1 MLTPIDYIVGN
12 IVLILY
18 TYYAWKTISQQS
30 IQIKAKYLLLTS
42 ALIMIFSIINFSLT
56 NLFTRFTIT
65 TLILTIA
72 NMIIYKNS
80 IKQSLLLSM
89 ISQLILLAGEF
100 VYVFIIIM
108 AGNLLPVP
116 SIDTMFGTLI
126 SNIGVAVVATIIL
139 NIPFVK
145 KTCRKLITKYDK
157 INNIQMIIPISILM
171 ISVNILLA
179 LVYSRVDNLM
189 LLAINSIL
197 ILIYTFIIV
206 SALRDK
212 NKFIEVKE
220 ENRDLVVHLDEYE
233 DILVTQRRRNHES
246 KTELIV
252 VRNLFKQNEYQRAMD
267 CLDEIIGTKEEL
279 DESFYEMCQKMPSG
293 IQGIVYQ
300 KLLVADPSIKIYI
313 EVSPEI
319 KKSKLDKKMHSDVFL
334 DACQIIGVF
343 LGNALEE
350 VNEITDK
357 NNKVISVQ
365 LYMEKK
371 KILVVQIGNT
381 YRRGTDFSKIGEAGY
396 TTKGG
401 EHGQGLALVRELEEK
416 HPSIEHETIVSG
428 KILFQKLKI
437 KGLKL

>member
-1 MLTPIDYIVGN
+1 MLTPIDYILGSLAL
-12 IVLILY
+12 VLY
-18 TYYAWKTISQQS
+18 VYYAWKTISKQTIK
-30 IQIKAKYLLLTS
+30 IQKKYLWLGL
-42 ALIMIFSIINFSLT
+42 ALFIIFVLT
-56 NLFTRFTIT
+56 NYSFTNSFLKFTIST
-65 TLILTIA
+65 IILIIA
-72 NMIIYKNS
+72 NMVIYKNS
-80 IKQSLLLSM
+80 VKQALLLSF
-89 ISQLILLAGEF
+89 STQLILMAGECC
-100 VYVFIIIM
+100 YVFIVLVI
-108 AGNLLPVP
+108 GKVLPLL
-116 SIDTMFGTLI
+116 SIDEIFGTFF
-126 SNIGVAVVATIIL
+126 SNIIIACLATLIL

-157 INNIQMIIPISILM
+157 ISTLQMIIPISILM

-252 VRNLFKQNEYQRAMD
+252 VRNLFKQNEYQRAME

-350 VNEITDK
+350 VDEITDK
-357 NNKVISVQ
+357 DNKVISVQ
-365 LYMEKK
+365 LYIEKK
-371 KILVVQIGNT
+371 KTLVVQIGNT

>member
-1 MLTPIDYIVGN
+1 MLTPIDYIVGG
-12 IVLILY
+12 IVLLLY
-18 TYYAWKTISQQS
+18 IYYAWKTISQQNVK
-30 IQIKAKYLLLTS
+30 IKGRYLFLWLALLII
-42 ALIMIFSIINFSLT
+42 LIAINYSFTNIFL
-56 NLFTRFTIT
+56 RFTIS

-80 IKQSLLLSM
+80 IKQGLLLSTL
-89 ISQLILLAGEF
+89 SQLILLGGEF
-100 VYVFIIIM
+100 CCLFIIMI
-108 AGNLLPVP
+108 ASKIYTIP
-116 SIDTMFGTLI
+116 SLDTMYGALF
-126 SNIGVAVVATIIL
+126 SNVAVAFFAALIL

-157 INNIQMIIPISILM
+157 INNIQMIISISILM

-220 ENRDLVVHLDEYE
+220 ENRDLVAHLDEYE

-246 KTELIV
+246 QTELVV
-252 VRNLFKQNEYQRAMD
+252 VRNLFERKEYERGLE
-267 CLDEIIGTKEEL
+267 CLDKIIGTKEEL
-279 DESFYEMCQKMPSG
+279 DETFYEMCQKMPSG
-293 IQGIVYQ
+293 IQGVVYQ
-300 KLLVADPSIKIYI
+300 KLLVADSSIKIYI

-319 KKSKLDKKMHSDVFL
+319 KKSKLEKKMHSDVFL

-343 LGNALEE
+343 LGNCLEE
-350 VNEITDK
+350 VNEIKDK
-357 NNKVISVQ
+357 DNKVISVQ
-365 LYMEKK
+365 LYIEKK
-371 KILVVQIGNT
+371 KTLVIQIGNT
-381 YRRGTDFSKIGEAGY
+381 YRKGTDFSKLGENGY
-396 TTKGG
+396 TTKG
-401 EHGQGLALVRELEEK
+401 EKHGQGLSLVKELEAK

-428 KILFQKLKI
+428 RILFQKLKI

>member
-1 MLTPIDYIVGN
+1 MLTPIDYVIGN

-18 TYYAWKTISQQS
+18 TYYAWQTISQQT
-30 IQIKAKYLLLTS
+30 IQIKIKYLLLTS
-42 ALIMIFSIINFSLT
+42 ALIMIFSIINWSFT
-56 NLFTRFTIT
+56 NDFLRIVFIA
-65 TLILTIA
+65 LILTLA
-72 NMIIYKNS
+72 NMIIYKNA
-80 IKQSLLLSM
+80 IKQGILLSTL
-89 ISQLILLAGEF
+89 SQLILLGGEF
-100 VYVFIIIM
+100 AYSFIIMLGGKI
-108 AGNLLPVP
+108 LPIP
-116 SIDTMFGTLI
+116 KIDTMLGTLFA
-126 SNIGVAVVATIIL
+126 NVVIVLLALLIL

-157 INNIQMIIPISILM
+157 ISNIQMIIPISILM
-171 ISVNILLA
+171 ITVNILLA

-212 NKFIEVKE
+212 NKFIEAKE
-220 ENRDLVVHLDEYE
+220 ENRDLLVHLDEYE

-252 VRNLFKQNEYQRAMD
+252 VRNLFEKKEYERGLE
-267 CLDEIIGTKEEL
+267 CLDKIIGTKEEL
-279 DESFYEMCQKMPSG
+279 DETFYEMCQKMPSG
-293 IQGIVYQ
+293 IQGVVYQ
-300 KLLVADPSIKIYI
+300 KLLVADSSIKIYI

-319 KKSKLDKKMHSDVFL
+319 KKSKVEKKIHSNVFL

-350 VNEITDK
+350 VNEIQDK
-357 NNKVISVQ
+357 DNKVISVQ
-365 LYMEKK
+365 LYIEKK
-371 KILVVQIGNT
+371 KTLVIQIGNT
-381 YRRGTDFSKIGEAGY
+381 YRKGTDFSKLGEKGY
-396 TTKGG
+396 TTKGE
-401 EHGQGLALVRELEEK
+401 EHGQGLSLVKDLEEK

>member
-1 MLTPIDYIVGN
+1 MLTPIDYVVGN

-72 NMIIYKNS
+72 NMVIYKNS

-108 AGNLLPVP
+108 VGNLLPIP

-145 KTCRKLITKYDK
+145 NTCRKLITKYDK

-357 NNKVISVQ
+357 DNKVISVQ
-365 LYMEKK
+365 LYIEKK
-371 KILVVQIGNT
+371 KTLVVQIGNT

-401 EHGQGLALVRELEEK
+401 EHGQGLTLVRELEEK

>member
-1 MLTPIDYIVGN
+1 MLTPIDYVLGN

-72 NMIIYKNS
+72 NMVIYKNS

-108 AGNLLPVP
+108 VGNLLPIP

-145 KTCRKLITKYDK
+145 NTCRKLITKYDK

-350 VNEITDK
+350 VDGITDK
-357 NNKVISVQ
+357 DNKVISVQ
-365 LYMEKK
+365 LYIEKK
-371 KILVVQIGNT
+371 KTLVVQIGNT
-381 YRRGTDFSKIGEAGY
+381 YRRGTDFSKIGEIGY

-428 KILFQKLKI
+428 QILFQKLKI

>member
-1 MLTPIDYIVGN
+1 MLTPIDYIVGG
-12 IVLILY
+12 IVLLFYI
-18 TYYAWKTISQQS
+18 YYAWKTISQQPVK
-30 IQIKAKYLLLTS
+30 IKGRYLFLWLSLLLI
-42 ALIMIFSIINFSLT
+42 LIAINYSFTNIFL
-56 NLFTRFTIT
+56 RFTIS
-65 TLILTIA
+65 TLILTVA

-80 IKQSLLLSM
+80 IKQGLLLSAL
-89 ISQLILLAGEF
+89 SQLILLGGEF
-100 VYVFIIIM
+100 CCLFILII
-108 AGNLLPVP
+108 AGKIYPIPAL
-116 SIDTMFGTLI
+116 DTMYGVLF
-126 SNIGVAVVATIIL
+126 SNIAVAFFAILIL
-139 NIPFVK
+139 NIPFIK
-145 KTCRKLITKYDK
+145 NTCRKLITKYDK
-157 INNIQMIIPISILM
+157 INNIQMVIPISILM

-357 NNKVISVQ
+357 DNKVISVQ
-365 LYMEKK
+365 LYIEKK
-371 KILVVQIGNT
+371 KTLVVQIGNT
-381 YRRGTDFSKIGEAGY
+381 YRRGTDFSKIGETGY

-401 EHGQGLALVRELEEK
+401 EHGQGLALIRELEEK
-416 HPSIEHETIVSG
+416 HPSVEHETIVSG

>member
-1 MLTPIDYIVGN
+1 MLTPIDYIVGG
-12 IVLILY
+12 IVLLFYI
-18 TYYAWKTISQQS
+18 YYAWKTISQQPVK
-30 IQIKAKYLLLTS
+30 IKGRYLFLWLSLLLI
-42 ALIMIFSIINFSLT
+42 LIAINYSFTNIFL
-56 NLFTRFTIT
+56 RFTIS
-65 TLILTIA
+65 TLILTVA

-80 IKQSLLLSM
+80 IKQGLLLSAL
-89 ISQLILLAGEF
+89 SQLILLGGEF
-100 VYVFIIIM
+100 CCLFILII
-108 AGNLLPVP
+108 AGKIYPIPAL
-116 SIDTMFGTLI
+116 DTMYGVLF
-126 SNIGVAVVATIIL
+126 SNIAVAFFAILIL

-145 KTCRKLITKYDK
+145 NTCRKLITKYDK

-343 LGNALEE
+343 LGNSLEE

-357 NNKVISVQ
+357 DNKVISVQ
-365 LYMEKK
+365 LYIEKK
-371 KILVVQIGNT
+371 KTLVVQIGNT
-381 YRRGTDFSKIGEAGY
+381 YRRGTDFSKIGETGY

>member
-1 MLTPIDYIVGN
+1 MLTPIDYVVGN

-72 NMIIYKNS
+72 NMVIYKNS

-108 AGNLLPVP
+108 VGNLLPIP

-139 NIPFVK
+139 NIPFIK
-145 KTCRKLITKYDK
+145 NTCRKLITKYDK

-252 VRNLFKQNEYQRAMD
+252 VRNLFKQNEYQRAME

-350 VNEITDK
+350 VDEITDK
-357 NNKVISVQ
+357 DNKVISVQ
-365 LYMEKK
+365 LYIEKK
-371 KILVVQIGNT
+371 KTLVVQIGNT

-396 TTKGG
+396 TIKGG

>member
-1 MLTPIDYIVGN
+1 MLTPIDYVVGN

-42 ALIMIFSIINFSLT
+42 ALIMIFSVINFSLT

-72 NMIIYKNS
+72 NMVIYKNS

-108 AGNLLPVP
+108 VGNLLPIP

-126 SNIGVAVVATIIL
+126 SNIGVAIVATIIL

-145 KTCRKLITKYDK
+145 NTCRKLITKYDK

-350 VNEITDK
+350 VDEITDK
-357 NNKVISVQ
+357 DNKVISVQ
-365 LYMEKK
+365 LYIEKK
-371 KILVVQIGNT
+371 KTLVVQIGNT

>member
-1 MLTPIDYIVGN
+1 MLTPIDYIVGG
-12 IVLILY
+12 IVLLFYI
-18 TYYAWKTISQQS
+18 YYAWKTISQQPVK
-30 IQIKAKYLLLTS
+30 IKGRYLFLWLSLLLI
-42 ALIMIFSIINFSLT
+42 LIAINYSFTNIFL
-56 NLFTRFTIT
+56 RFTIS
-65 TLILTIA
+65 TLILTVA

-80 IKQSLLLSM
+80 IKQGLLLSAL
-89 ISQLILLAGEF
+89 SQLILLGGEF
-100 VYVFIIIM
+100 CCLFILII
-108 AGNLLPVP
+108 AGKIYPIPAL
-116 SIDTMFGTLI
+116 DTMYGVLF
-126 SNIGVAVVATIIL
+126 SNIAVAFFAILIL
-139 NIPFVK
+139 NIPFIK
-145 KTCRKLITKYDK
+145 NTCRKLITKYDK
-157 INNIQMIIPISILM
+157 INNIQMVIPISILM

-357 NNKVISVQ
+357 DNKVISVQ
-365 LYMEKK
+365 LYIEKK

-381 YRRGTDFSKIGEAGY
+381 YRRGTDFSKIGETGY

>member
-1 MLTPIDYIVGN
+1 MLTPIDYVLGN

-30 IQIKAKYLLLTS
+30 IQIKAKYLLLAS
-42 ALIMIFSIINFSLT
+42 ALIMIFSIINFSFT
-56 NLFTRFTIT
+56 NIFLRFVFITLMLTIT
-65 TLILTIA
+65 
-72 NMIIYKNS
+72 NMVIYKNS
-80 IKQSLLLSM
+80 IKQALLLSTL
-89 ISQLILLAGEF
+89 SQLLLFGGEVLF
-100 VYVFIIIM
+100 LFIVII
-108 AGNLLPVP
+108 GNNFLSIP
-116 SIDTMFGTLI
+116 SINDLLG
-126 SNIGVAVVATIIL
+126 NIIPNVIIPMLAILVL
-139 NIPFVK
+139 NIPFIK
-145 KTCRKLITKYDK
+145 NTCRKLITKYDK
-157 INNIQMIIPISILM
+157 ISTLQMIIPISILM

-252 VRNLFKQNEYQRAMD
+252 VRNLFKQNEYQRAME

-357 NNKVISVQ
+357 DNKVISVQ
-365 LYMEKK
+365 LYIEKK
-371 KILVVQIGNT
+371 KTLVVQIGNT
-381 YRRGTDFSKIGEAGY
+381 YRRGTDFSKIGETGY

>member
-1 MLTPIDYIVGN
+1 MLTPIDYIVGG
-12 IVLILY
+12 IVLLLY
-18 TYYAWKTISQQS
+18 IYYAWKTISQQS
-30 IQIKAKYLLLTS
+30 VKIKERYLLLWL
-42 ALIMIFSIINFSLT
+42 ALLIILIAINYSFTNIFL
-56 NLFTRFTIT
+56 RFTIS

-80 IKQSLLLSM
+80 IKQGLLLSTL
-89 ISQLILLAGEF
+89 SQLILLGGEF
-100 VYVFIIIM
+100 CCLFIIMVISKIYTIP
-108 AGNLLPVP
+108 ALN
-116 SIDTMFGTLI
+116 TMYGALF
-126 SNIGVAVVATIIL
+126 SNVIVALCAVLIL

-157 INNIQMIIPISILM
+157 ISNIQMIIPISILM
-171 ISVNILLA
+171 ITVNILLA

-220 ENRDLVVHLDEYE
+220 ENRDLLVHLDEYE

-252 VRNLFKQNEYQRAMD
+252 VRNLFEKKEYERGLE
-267 CLDEIIGTKEEL
+267 CLDKIIGTKEEL
-279 DESFYEMCQKMPSG
+279 DETFYEMCQKMPSG
-293 IQGIVYQ
+293 IQGVVYQ
-300 KLLVADPSIKIYI
+300 KLLVADSSIKIYI
-313 EVSPEI
+313 EVSSEI
-319 KKSKLDKKMHSDVFL
+319 KKSKVEKKIHSDVFL

-350 VNEITDK
+350 VNEIQDK
-357 NNKVISVQ
+357 DNKVISVQ
-365 LYMEKK
+365 LYIEKK
-371 KILVVQIGNT
+371 KTLVIQIGNT
-381 YRRGTDFSKIGEAGY
+381 YRKGTDFSKLGEKGY
-396 TTKGG
+396 TTKGE
-401 EHGQGLALVRELEEK
+401 EHGQGLSLVKDLEEK

>member
-1 MLTPIDYIVGN
+1 MLTPIDYVLGN

-42 ALIMIFSIINFSLT
+42 ALIMIFSVINFSLT

-72 NMIIYKNS
+72 NMVIYKNS

-108 AGNLLPVP
+108 VGNLLPIP

-300 KLLVADPSIKIYI
+300 KLLVADSSIKIYI

-350 VNEITDK
+350 VDEITDK
-357 NNKVISVQ
+357 DNKVISVQ
-365 LYMEKK
+365 LYIEKK
-371 KILVVQIGNT
+371 KTLVVQIGNT
-381 YRRGTDFSKIGEAGY
+381 YRRGTDFSKIGETGY

-416 HPSIEHETIVSG
+416 HPSVEHETIVSG

>member
-1 MLTPIDYIVGN
+1 MLTPIDYVVGN

-18 TYYAWKTISQQS
+18 TYYAWKTISKQS

-42 ALIMIFSIINFSLT
+42 ALIMIFSIINWSFT
-56 NLFTRFTIT
+56 NDFLRIIFI
-65 TLILTIA
+65 TLILTLA

-80 IKQSLLLSM
+80 IKQGILLSAL
-89 ISQLILLAGEF
+89 SQLILLGGEF
-100 VYVFIIIM
+100 GYAFIVMLGGKIFPI
-108 AGNLLPVP
+108 PK
-116 SIDTMFGTLI
+116 IDTMFGSLFANVVIVLLAVLI
-126 SNIGVAVVATIIL
+126 I

-179 LVYSRVDNLM
+179 LVYSRIDNLM
-189 LLAINSIL
+189 LLTINTIL

-252 VRNLFKQNEYQRAMD
+252 VRNLFKQNEHQRAMD

-343 LGNALEE
+343 LGNSLEE

-357 NNKVISVQ
+357 ENKVISVQ
-365 LYMEKK
+365 LYIEKK
-371 KILVVQIGNT
+371 KTLVVQIGNT
-381 YRRGTDFSKIGEAGY
+381 YRRGTDFSKIGETGY

-401 EHGQGLALVRELEEK
+401 EHGQGLALVRELEKK
-416 HPSIEHETIVSG
+416 HPSVEHETIVSG

>member
-1 MLTPIDYIVGN
+1 MLTPIDYIVGG
-12 IVLILY
+12 IVLLFYI
-18 TYYAWKTISQQS
+18 YYAWKTISQQPVK
-30 IQIKAKYLLLTS
+30 IKGRYLFLWLSLLLI
-42 ALIMIFSIINFSLT
+42 LIAINYSFTNIFL
-56 NLFTRFTIT
+56 RFTIS
-65 TLILTIA
+65 TLILTVA

-80 IKQSLLLSM
+80 IKQGLLLSAL
-89 ISQLILLAGEF
+89 SQLILLGGEF
-100 VYVFIIIM
+100 CCLFILII
-108 AGNLLPVP
+108 AGKIYPIPAL
-116 SIDTMFGTLI
+116 DTMYGVLF
-126 SNIGVAVVATIIL
+126 SNIAVAFFAILIL

-252 VRNLFKQNEYQRAMD
+252 VRNLFKQNEYQRAME

-357 NNKVISVQ
+357 DNKVISVQ
-365 LYMEKK
+365 LYIEKK
-371 KILVVQIGNT
+371 KTLVVQIGNT
-381 YRRGTDFSKIGEAGY
+381 YRRGTDFSKIGETGY

-401 EHGQGLALVRELEEK
+401 EHGQGLSLVRELEEK

>member
-1 MLTPIDYIVGN
+1 MLTPIDYIVGG
-12 IVLILY
+12 IVLLFYI
-18 TYYAWKTISQQS
+18 YYAWKTISQQPVK
-30 IQIKAKYLLLTS
+30 IKGRYLFLWLSLLLI
-42 ALIMIFSIINFSLT
+42 LIAINYSFTNIFL
-56 NLFTRFTIT
+56 RFTIS
-65 TLILTIA
+65 TLILTVA

-80 IKQSLLLSM
+80 IKQGLLLSAL
-89 ISQLILLAGEF
+89 SQLILLGGEF
-100 VYVFIIIM
+100 CCLFILII
-108 AGNLLPVP
+108 AGKIYPIPAL
-116 SIDTMFGTLI
+116 DTMYGVLF
-126 SNIGVAVVATIIL
+126 SNIAVAFFAILIL
-139 NIPFVK
+139 NIPFIK
-145 KTCRKLITKYDK
+145 NTCRKLITKYDK
-157 INNIQMIIPISILM
+157 INNIQMVIPISILM

-350 VNEITDK
+350 VNEITYK

-365 LYMEKK
+365 LYIEKK

-381 YRRGTDFSKIGEAGY
+381 YRRETEFSKIGETGY

-401 EHGQGLALVRELEEK
+401 EHGQGLALVRDLEEK

>member
-1 MLTPIDYIVGN
+1 MLTPIDYVVGN

-42 ALIMIFSIINFSLT
+42 ALIMIFSVINFSLT

-72 NMIIYKNS
+72 NMVIYKNS

-108 AGNLLPVP
+108 VGNLLPIP

-145 KTCRKLITKYDK
+145 NTCRKLITKYDK

-350 VNEITDK
+350 VDEITDK
-357 NNKVISVQ
+357 DNKVISVQ
-365 LYMEKK
+365 LYIEKK
-371 KILVVQIGNT
+371 KTLVVQIGNT

>member
-42 ALIMIFSIINFSLT
+42 SLIMIFSIINFSLT

-139 NIPFVK
+139 NIPFIK
-145 KTCRKLITKYDK
+145 NICRKLITKYDK
-157 INNIQMIIPISILM
+157 INNIQMVIPISILM

-357 NNKVISVQ
+357 DNKVISVQ
-365 LYMEKK
+365 LYIEKK

-381 YRRGTDFSKIGEAGY
+381 YRRGTDFSKIGETGY

>member
-1 MLTPIDYIVGN
+1 MLTPIDYIVGG
-12 IVLILY
+12 IVLLFYI
-18 TYYAWKTISQQS
+18 YYAWKTISQQPVK
-30 IQIKAKYLLLTS
+30 IKGRYLFLWLSLLLI
-42 ALIMIFSIINFSLT
+42 LIAINYSFTNIFL
-56 NLFTRFTIT
+56 RFTIS
-65 TLILTIA
+65 TLILTVA

-80 IKQSLLLSM
+80 IKQGLLLSAL
-89 ISQLILLAGEF
+89 SQLILLGGEF
-100 VYVFIIIM
+100 CCLFILII
-108 AGNLLPVP
+108 AGKIYPIPAL
-116 SIDTMFGTLI
+116 DTMYGVLF
-126 SNIGVAVVATIIL
+126 SNIAVAFFAILIL
-139 NIPFVK
+139 NIPFIK
-145 KTCRKLITKYDK
+145 NTCRKLITKYDK
-157 INNIQMIIPISILM
+157 INNIQMVIPISILM

-343 LGNALEE
+343 LGNSLEE
-350 VNEITDK
+350 VDGITDK
-357 NNKVISVQ
+357 DNKVISVQ
-365 LYMEKK
+365 LYIEKK

-381 YRRGTDFSKIGEAGY
+381 YRRGTDFSKIGETGY

>member
-1 MLTPIDYIVGN
+1 MLTPIDYVVGN

-18 TYYAWKTISQQS
+18 TYYAWKTISKQS

-350 VNEITDK
+350 VNEITYK

-365 LYMEKK
+365 LYIEKK

-381 YRRGTDFSKIGEAGY
+381 YRRGTDFSKIGETGY

>member
-1 MLTPIDYIVGN
+1 MLTPIDYVVGN

-18 TYYAWKTISQQS
+18 TYYAWKTISKQS

-42 ALIMIFSIINFSLT
+42 ALIMIFSIINWSFT
-56 NLFTRFTIT
+56 NDFLRIIFI
-65 TLILTIA
+65 TLILTLA

-80 IKQSLLLSM
+80 IKQGILLSAL
-89 ISQLILLAGEF
+89 SQLILLGGEF
-100 VYVFIIIM
+100 GYAFIVMLGGKIFPI
-108 AGNLLPVP
+108 PK
-116 SIDTMFGTLI
+116 IDTMFGSLFANVVIVLLAVLI
-126 SNIGVAVVATIIL
+126 I

-179 LVYSRVDNLM
+179 LVYSRIDNLM
-189 LLAINSIL
+189 LLTINTIL

-252 VRNLFKQNEYQRAMD
+252 VRNLFKQNEHQRAMD

-343 LGNALEE
+343 LGNSLEE

-357 NNKVISVQ
+357 ENKVISVQ
-365 LYMEKK
+365 LYIEKK
-371 KILVVQIGNT
+371 KTLVVQIGNT
-381 YRRGTDFSKIGEAGY
+381 YRRGTDFSKIGETGY

-401 EHGQGLALVRELEEK
+401 EHGQGLALVRELEKK

>member
-1 MLTPIDYIVGN
+1 MLTPIDYVVGN
-12 IVLILY
+12 VVLILY

-30 IQIKAKYLLLTS
+30 IQIKVKYVLLTS
-42 ALIMIFSIINFSLT
+42 ALIMIFSIINWSFT
-56 NLFTRFTIT
+56 NDFLRIIFI
-65 TLILTIA
+65 TLILTLA

-80 IKQSLLLSM
+80 IKQGILLSAL
-89 ISQLILLAGEF
+89 SQLILLGGEF
-100 VYVFIIIM
+100 AYTFIVMLGGKI
-108 AGNLLPVP
+108 LPIP
-116 SIDTMFGTLI
+116 KIDTMFGSLFANVVI
-126 SNIGVAVVATIIL
+126 VLLAVSII
-139 NIPFVK
+139 NIPFIK

-179 LVYSRVDNLM
+179 LVYSRIDNLM
-189 LLAINSIL
+189 LLTINTIL

-246 KTELIV
+246 KTELVV
-252 VRNLFKQNEYQRAMD
+252 VRDLFEKKEYERGLE

-279 DESFYEMCQKMPSG
+279 DETFYEMCQKMPSG
-293 IQGIVYQ
+293 IQGVVYQ

-319 KKSKLDKKMHSDVFL
+319 KKSKLEKKMHSDVFL

-343 LGNALEE
+343 LGNSLEE

-357 NNKVISVQ
+357 DNKVISVQ
-365 LYMEKK
+365 LYIEKK
-371 KILVVQIGNT
+371 KTLVIQIGNT
-381 YRRGTDFSKIGEAGY
+381 YRKGTDFSKLGESGY
-396 TTKGG
+396 TTKGD
-401 EHGQGLALVRELEEK
+401 EHGQGLSLVRELEEK

-428 KILFQKLKI
+428 RILFQKLKI

>member
-18 TYYAWKTISQQS
+18 TYYAWKTFSQQS

-157 INNIQMIIPISILM
+157 INNIQMVIPISILM

-357 NNKVISVQ
+357 DNKVISVQ
-365 LYMEKK
+365 LYIEKK

-381 YRRGTDFSKIGEAGY
+381 YRRGTDFSKIGETGY

>member
-157 INNIQMIIPISILM
+157 INNIQMVIPISILM

-357 NNKVISVQ
+357 DNKVISVQ
-365 LYMEKK
+365 LYIEKK

-381 YRRGTDFSKIGEAGY
+381 YRRGTDFSKIGETGY

>member
-1 MLTPIDYIVGN
+1 MLTPIDYIVGG
-12 IVLILY
+12 IVLLLY
-18 TYYAWKTISQQS
+18 IYYAWKTISQQNVK
-30 IQIKAKYLLLTS
+30 IKGRYLFLWLALLII
-42 ALIMIFSIINFSLT
+42 LIAINYSFTNIFL
-56 NLFTRFTIT
+56 RFTIS

-80 IKQSLLLSM
+80 IKQGLLLSTL
-89 ISQLILLAGEF
+89 SQLILLGGEF
-100 VYVFIIIM
+100 CCLFIIMI
-108 AGNLLPVP
+108 ASKIYTIP
-116 SIDTMFGTLI
+116 SLDTMYGALF
-126 SNIGVAVVATIIL
+126 SNVAVAFFAALIL

-189 LLAINSIL
+189 LLTINSIL

-220 ENRDLVVHLDEYE
+220 ENRDLVAHLDEYE

-246 KTELIV
+246 QTELVV
-252 VRNLFKQNEYQRAMD
+252 VRNLFERKEYERGIE
-267 CLDEIIGTKEEL
+267 CLDKIIGTKEEL
-279 DESFYEMCQKMPSG
+279 DETFYEMCQKMPSG
-293 IQGIVYQ
+293 IQGVVYQ
-300 KLLVADPSIKIYI
+300 KLLVADSSIKIYI

-319 KKSKLDKKMHSDVFL
+319 KKSKLEKKMHSDVFL
-334 DACQIIGVF
+334 DACQIIGIF
-343 LGNALEE
+343 LGNCLEE
-350 VNEITDK
+350 VNEIKDK
-357 NNKVISVQ
+357 DNKVISVQ
-365 LYMEKK
+365 LYIEKK
-371 KILVVQIGNT
+371 KTLVIQIGNT
-381 YRRGTDFSKIGEAGY
+381 YRKGTDFSKLGENGY
-396 TTKGG
+396 TTKG
-401 EHGQGLALVRELEEK
+401 EKHGQGLSLVKELEAK

-428 KILFQKLKI
+428 RILFQKLKI

>member
-1 MLTPIDYIVGN
+1 MLTPIDYIVGG
-12 IVLILY
+12 IVLLFYI
-18 TYYAWKTISQQS
+18 YYAWKTISQQPVK
-30 IQIKAKYLLLTS
+30 IKGRYLFLWLSLLLI
-42 ALIMIFSIINFSLT
+42 LIAINYSFTNIFL
-56 NLFTRFTIT
+56 RFTIS
-65 TLILTIA
+65 TLILTVA

-80 IKQSLLLSM
+80 IKQGLLLSAL
-89 ISQLILLAGEF
+89 SQLILLGGEF
-100 VYVFIIIM
+100 CCLFILII
-108 AGNLLPVP
+108 AGKIYPIPAL
-116 SIDTMFGTLI
+116 DTMYGVLF
-126 SNIGVAVVATIIL
+126 SNIAVAFFAILIL

-357 NNKVISVQ
+357 DNKVISVQ
-365 LYMEKK
+365 LYIEKK

>member
-1 MLTPIDYIVGN
+1 MLTPIDYIVGG
-12 IVLILY
+12 IVLLLY
-18 TYYAWKTISQQS
+18 IYYAWKTISQQNVK
-30 IQIKAKYLLLTS
+30 IKGRYLFLWLALLII
-42 ALIMIFSIINFSLT
+42 LIAINYSFTNIFL
-56 NLFTRFTIT
+56 RFTIS

-80 IKQSLLLSM
+80 IKQGLLLSTL
-89 ISQLILLAGEF
+89 SQLILLGGEF
-100 VYVFIIIM
+100 CCLFIIMI
-108 AGNLLPVP
+108 ASKIYTIP
-116 SIDTMFGTLI
+116 SLDTMYGALF
-126 SNIGVAVVATIIL
+126 SNVAVAFFAALIL

-157 INNIQMIIPISILM
+157 INNIQMIISISILM
-171 ISVNILLA
+171 ISANILLA

-220 ENRDLVVHLDEYE
+220 ENRDLVAHLDEYE

-246 KTELIV
+246 QTELVV
-252 VRNLFKQNEYQRAMD
+252 VRNLFERKEYERGLE
-267 CLDEIIGTKEEL
+267 CLDKIIGTKEEL
-279 DESFYEMCQKMPSG
+279 DETFYEMCQKMPSG
-293 IQGIVYQ
+293 IQGVVYQ
-300 KLLVADPSIKIYI
+300 KLLVADSSIKIYI

-319 KKSKLDKKMHSDVFL
+319 KKSKLEKKMHSDVFL

-343 LGNALEE
+343 LGNCLEE
-350 VNEITDK
+350 VNEIKDK
-357 NNKVISVQ
+357 DNKVISVQ
-365 LYMEKK
+365 LYIEKK
-371 KILVVQIGNT
+371 KTLVIQIGNT
-381 YRRGTDFSKIGEAGY
+381 YRKGTDFSKLGENGY
-396 TTKGG
+396 TTKG
-401 EHGQGLALVRELEEK
+401 EKHGQGLSLVKELEAK

-428 KILFQKLKI
+428 RILFQKLKI

>member
-1 MLTPIDYIVGN
+1 MLTPIDYVIGN

-18 TYYAWKTISQQS
+18 TYYAWQTISQQT
-30 IQIKAKYLLLTS
+30 IQIKIKYLLLAS

-56 NLFTRFTIT
+56 NIFLRFVFI

-72 NMIIYKNS
+72 NMIVYKNP
-80 IKQSLLLSM
+80 IKQALLLSAL
-89 ISQLILLAGEF
+89 SQLLLFGGEVLLLF
-100 VYVFIIIM
+100 IVIIGKNYLSIPSINDLLGNIIPNIII
-108 AGNLLPVP
+108 P
-116 SIDTMFGTLI
+116 TL
-126 SNIGVAVVATIIL
+126 AVLIL

-157 INNIQMIIPISILM
+157 ISNIQMIIPISILM
-171 ISVNILLA
+171 ITVNILLA

-220 ENRDLVVHLDEYE
+220 ENRDLLVHLDEYE

-252 VRNLFKQNEYQRAMD
+252 VRNLFEKKEYERGLE
-267 CLDEIIGTKEEL
+267 CLDKIIGTKEEL
-279 DESFYEMCQKMPSG
+279 DETFYEMCQKMPSG
-293 IQGIVYQ
+293 IQGVVYQ
-300 KLLVADPSIKIYI
+300 KLLVADSSIKIYI

-319 KKSKLDKKMHSDVFL
+319 KKSKVEKKIHSDVFL

-350 VNEITDK
+350 VNEIQDK
-357 NNKVISVQ
+357 DNKVISVQ
-365 LYMEKK
+365 LYIEKK
-371 KILVVQIGNT
+371 KTLVIQIGNT
-381 YRRGTDFSKIGEAGY
+381 YRKGTDFSKLGEKGY
-396 TTKGG
+396 TTKGE
-401 EHGQGLALVRELEEK
+401 EHGQGLSLVKDLEEK